1 MSNSDSLVPARL
13 TGAALASA
21 GSSALTPSRV
31 NRQTVRALAALEQQ
45 SLVAEASVSA
55 RAHLIGHATHASLR
69 TSAAIWAEAELLAAM
84 SPAAADALGRI
95 ANASTVGLTNIVLD
109 ASA

>member
-1 MSNSDSLVPARL
+1 MSPSTSSLPARL
-13 TGAALASA
+13 TGSALASA
-21 GSSALTPSRV
+21 GGGGLTRSRV
-31 NRQTVRALAALEQQ
+31 SRDTVRALVQLEQQ
-45 SLVAEASVSA
+45 SIIAEASVSA

-84 SPAAADALGRI
+84 SPAAVDALGRI